1 MSKVIRIKNLEIGQG
16 RPKICALII
25 GDTEEEI
32 LDLARRSNDAACDM
46 VEFRADIYEHVLDI
60 DRLRELLVKIREIV
74 RKPVLFTFR
83 RFEEGGKVQV
93 PLSYYAEILKMVA
106 INSYAELVDVER
118 SAVEDD
124 ASLIPMLKE
133 MGVHIILSLH
143 DFNSTPT
150 QSEILKTLLT
160 MQKMGPDIIKV
171 AYMPN
176 SKKDVL
182 SLINATEEM
191 TSNYSSC
198 PVVAISMGH
207 LGMITRILGEFIDSA
222 ISFASITRASA
233 PGQVNIDNLE
243 MVLNVIH
250 DNYKRVFLIGFMGTG
265 KTAVANCLANKYGL
279 SKIDLDAYIE
289 QKEHSSIA
297 DIYNIYSEEVF
308 RSKETKYLRKIINK
322 DYRVVSLGGGAVLKE
337 ENVQLIKEKGIIIL
351 LTANPETIV
360 QRIKNDKTRPL
371 IGDNMDL
378 DYIRGLMSQRDQ
390 LYQNVADLVISTDD
404 KTVEDICKEIVE
416 SLGFTL

>member
-1 MSKVIRIKNLEIGQG
+1 MGKVIRIKNLEIGHG

-25 GDTEEEI
+25 GETEGEI
-32 LDLARRSNDAACDM
+32 FDLAGKSNEVSCDM
-46 VEFRADIYEHVLDI
+46 VEFRADFYEGVLDM
-60 DRLRELLVKIREIV
+60 DKLRTLLGKLRSIVK
-74 RKPVLFTFR
+74 KPMIFTFR
-83 RFEEGGKVQV
+83 RFEEGGKIKTTV
-93 PLSYYAEILKMVA
+93 SYYREILKMVA
-106 INSYAELVDVER
+106 INSYAEIVDVER
-118 SAVEDD
+118 SVVEDD

-143 DFNSTPT
+143 DFNSTPV
-150 QSEILKTLLT
+150 QSEILKTFLT
-160 MQKMGPDIIKV
+160 MEKMGADIIKV

-233 PGQVNIDNLE
+233 PGQVNIENLE
-243 MVLNVIH
+243 IVLNVIH
-250 DNYKRVFLIGFMGTG
+250 DNFKRVFLIGFVGSG
-265 KTAVANCLANKYGL
+265 KTAVANCLAGKYGL

-289 QKEHSSIA
+289 QKEHGTIA
-297 DIYNIYSEEVF
+297 DIISSNTEEVF
-308 RSKETKYLRKIINK
+308 RAKETKYLRKVISK
-322 DYRVVSLGGGAVLKE
+322 DYRVISLGSGVVLKE
-337 ENVQLIKEKGIIIL
+337 ENIQLIKEKGIIIL
-351 LTANPETIV
+351 LTAKPETIV
-360 QRIKNDKTRPL
+360 QRIKNDRTRPL
-371 IGDNMDL
+371 VGDNMDL
-378 DYIRGLMSQRDQ
+378 DYVNSLMSQRN
-390 LYQNVADLVISTDD
+390 LMYENVADLIINTDD
-404 KTVEDICKEIVE
+404 KSIEDICKEIVE

>member
-1 MSKVIRIKNLEIGQG
+1 MGKVVKIRNLEIGQG

-32 LDLARRSNDAACDM
+32 LDLARKSNDVACDM
-46 VEFRADIYEHVLDI
+46 AEFRADHYEHVQDPEKLKNI
-60 DRLRELLVKIREIV
+60 LIRLREITC
-74 RKPVLFTFR
+74 KPLIFTFR
-83 RFEEGGKVQV
+83 RFEEGGKVKV
-93 PLSYYAEILKMVA
+93 PISYYVEVLRLVAEGGYAEI
-106 INSYAELVDVER
+106 IDVEQ
-118 SAVEDD
+118 SVVEDD

-133 MGVHIILSLH
+133 MGAHIILSLH

-150 QSEILKTLLT
+150 QSEILKTFLK
-160 MQKMGPDIIKV
+160 MEKMGADIIKV
-171 AYMPN
+171 AYLPN

-182 SLINATEEM
+182 SLVNATEEM

-207 LGMITRILGEFIDSA
+207 LGMITRILGEFIESA

-233 PGQVNIDNLE
+233 PGQINIDNLKT
-243 MVLNVIH
+243 VLNVIH

-279 SKIDLDAYIE
+279 SKTDLDAYIE
-289 QKEHSSIA
+289 QKEHQSIA
-297 DIYNIYSEEVF
+297 DIYNSSSEEVF
-308 RSKETKYLRKIINK
+308 RSKETKYLRKVISK
-322 DYRVVSLGGGAVLKE
+322 DYRVVSLGSGVVLKE
-337 ENVQLIKEKGIIIL
+337 ENVNLIKEKGIIIL
-351 LTANPETIV
+351 LTARPETII

-371 IGDNMDL
+371 VGDNMDL
-378 DYIRGLMSQRDQ
+378 EYINSLMSEREQ

-404 KTVEDICKEIVE
+404 RTIEDICKEIVE